1 MIGINYLGK
10 MKERLANQMFQ
21 YAAVKGIAKN
31 RGFQYCIPP
40 SNYDGIKDEWDEHQL
55 FATYELNTLNPLQV
69 QYMDPNRSLMIKEPH
84 FHFSEDLFNQKSATT
99 KQVCFCGGLLSP
111 KTPDIY

>member
-10 MKERLANQMFQ
+10 MKERLPIRCFNMLLLKASRR
-21 YAAVKGIAKN
+21 IE
-31 RGFQYCIPP
+31 GFQYCIPP

-84 FHFSEDLFNQKSATT
+84 FHFSEDLFNN
-99 KQVCFCGGLLSP
+99 C
-111 KTPDIY
+111 PDNTCIVGYFQSENIFLM